1 MVDNNCIIEGN
12 VKFRDGKKWKS
23 RWCVMR
29 KLSPVADC
37 LHLQLYGDSK
47 DRYKQGQTKASL
59 SLQHFLGIESGFTLD
74 KESNTIAII
83 CQDLIVVLAF
93 DTRERLIQW
102 QVKISNNLGEDQQ
115 FLIIIS
121 SAPSKAKVS
130 NGPAHLH
137 IQDRRFCLTVG
148 VPPRLI
154 GVWELAHLRRYGV
167 VEGRFC
173 FEGGSRCGR
182 GEGLHVLITDQG
194 EDIVRTLQLAAEGK
208 LATRKRPLNPQL
220 SSQDSPTRRQFIR
233 SDTRVSDFFPS
244 NVSYTS
250 SVTYKDHEGIKT
262 ETTSPCW
269 SSTES
274 RHFEL
279 DAVDYNTSCRDTVGS
294 TQELSDQQQQQ
305 QQQHNT
311 YNFTSSPPTTTT
323 TTTTNTTTTT
333 TTTITTTTNT
343 NTAAAITTS
352 TSTISTINYQH
363 QNQQQSNQITEW
375 RSGSLPRQNTSGIER
390 CASCISKLGAISKNS
405 VITSSNNT
413 SSHTNTICSSPSS
426 GNNIFNNFTN
436 NNNNNNNITTC
447 HSQQPRAF
455 DRLSLSSYS
464 SSSHDSDYSGS
475 QNADSV
481 CLSSSSKNSPSLP
494 SKDSSCLLLKNSPEE
509 PQLADQE
516 HQQQSEENKD
526 NKDNEEDKDKF
537 EKLSTL
543 TSPTTLPP
551 RPAKPSNKN
560 KYNIN
565 NKNKNKK
572 PPMPL
577 PNERCTC
584 KQKSTITKSSPYDNY
599 DIPKSILAHH
609 MSLEPA
615 TNQGDQY
622 YDTPRKI
629 KECLALPKNYPNYD
643 TPHSAP
649 QAVMLKQCG
658 CPAKLSSLASSSSS
672 SSSSTTSSS
681 SSSSRLG
688 GCPCHNVMSWAGF
701 VLPYCRRGA
710 GIEPTGV
717 AVHPIKLSGQGKM
730 PVVNANGELAIYPT
744 ILNNKK
750 SDDSINNTI
759 TTISNC
765 TTTTS
770 SSNITT
776 ANNYEN
782 IEPIVVIDTQPES
795 KLRNYVN
802 IDFTESLE
810 YYENSRDLIAKTGI
824 SQEEM
829 NEIAEDL
836 KQQSIDINN
845 DDEIKSQVIQDKV
858 CNKCGHVKD
867 NNSSS
872 LNNYLVMNPDNNKP
886 KQFKKSFPGYLPMQP
901 SISPHNACSKEIISR
916 ICGTKSSSNPTL
928 FGSSSSSSLLLLSS
942 SSSSSSSSSP
952 LVEINRKR
960 SDSELR
966 IPGSAMLSSPYLR
979 RRLIDPSI
987 SHNQQQQQQQQ
998 QQQHNNHHYH
1008 HNNHGE
1014 SSSLEIL
1021 WRKRSYSAE
1030 SPSSNYLEDSSPSP
1044 GFSSS
1049 TIHKCPSDSGEKL
1062 IMLTKDQPIIACSDL
1077 KINNRDN
1084 DDESTIVGHNNGHS
1098 TGFSSIKIRR
1108 SSSVPSKTGHNRDSS
1123 SSNDSGVSTGSLSHR
1138 NGEFGECELTTTTP
1152 PINGIINLSS
1162 KKKNNIITTI
1172 CNRKS
1177 PPPVTICYHGSLP
1190 RKSKSS
1196 DPLRELSFQFQKI
1209 KIPTKSCS
1217 AEGDIP
1223 KQNSNNNTNNKGYS
1237 SPGENSGT
1245 PYIDSRSTSSGTS
1258 DMSDYIETLS
1268 LSSHSSSDT
1277 PDSLRGRAVATT
1289 LRPRSGKEYYKIDR
1303 SILAEQSR
1311 NLSTSGSSYANITPV
1326 LEKSES
1332 PSPGYISSS
1341 PFEQPPPSREHFIFS
1356 EEA

>member
-137 IQDRRFCLTVG
+137 IQDRRFCLTIG
-148 VPPRLI
+148 VPPRLV

-208 LATRKRPLNPQL
+208 LATRKRPLNSQL
-220 SSQDSPTRRQFIR
+220 SLQDSPTRRQFIR
-233 SDTRVSDFFPS
+233 SDTRASDFFPS
-244 NVSYTS
+244 NISYTS
-250 SVTYKDHEGIKT
+250 SVTYKDHEGTKT

-274 RHFEL
+274 RHVEL
-279 DAVDYNTSCRDTVGS
+279 DAVDYSINSCRDAVGS
-294 TQELSDQQQQQ
+294 TQELADHHHHNQNNHYHYNHHNHQQQQ
-305 QQQHNT
+305 
-311 YNFTSSPPTTTT
+311 
-323 TTTTNTTTTT
+323 
-333 TTTITTTTNT
+333 
-343 NTAAAITTS
+343 
-352 TSTISTINYQH
+352 
-363 QNQQQSNQITEW
+363 QNQQQSNQMTEW
-375 RSGSLPRQNTSGIER
+375 RNGSLPRQNSSGLER
-390 CASCISKLGAISKNS
+390 CASCISKLGAISKSS
-405 VITSSNNT
+405 VVTLTNTTNNTTSTITNTTSSSTILN
-413 SSHTNTICSSPSS
+413 HTNTTSSPPASG
-426 GNNIFNNFTN
+426 GNNNLNLN
-436 NNNNNNNITTC
+436 NNTTC

-481 CLSSSSKNSPSLP
+481 CLSSSKNSPCLP
-494 SKDSSCLLLKNSPEE
+494 SKDSSCLQVKNSPDQLDQPHQLDQ
-509 PQLADQE
+509 PQQIKEKQINQSQQE
-516 HQQQSEENKD
+516 SQKICS
-526 NKDNEEDKDKF
+526 
-537 EKLSTL
+537 SP
-543 TSPTTLPP
+543 SPTGLPP
-551 RPAKPSNKN
+551 RPLKPPAKS
-560 KYNIN
+560 
-565 NKNKNKK
+565 KK

-584 KQKSTITKSSPYDNY
+584 KQKSGVSTRTKSSPYDNY
-599 DIPKSILAHH
+599 DIPKTILAHH

-649 QAVMLKQCG
+649 QAVMLQHCG
-658 CPAKLSSLASSSSS
+658 CPAKLQTST
-672 SSSSTTSSS
+672 SSSTSSTSTSSS
-681 SSSSRLG
+681 LSSSRI

-717 AVHPIKLSGQGKM
+717 SVHPIKLSGEGKM
-730 PVVNANGELAIYPT
+730 PVVNANGELAIYPSG
-744 ILNNKK
+744 LKNNK
-750 SDDSINNTI
+750 SDDFSIISSISTSTSINNI
-759 TTISNC
+759 Q
-765 TTTTS
+765 TS
-770 SSNITT
+770 SEK

-782 IEPIVVIDTQPES
+782 IEPIVIDTQPES
-795 KLRNYVN
+795 KRNYVN

-810 YYENSRDLIAKTGI
+810 YYENSRDLIARTGI
-824 SQEEM
+824 SQEEIAK
-829 NEIAEDL
+829 IAEGFKDTTNNEDEIIND
-836 KQQSIDINN
+836 SINN
-845 DDEIKSQVIQDKV
+845 KPDNSDQNENDDNNKLEQVIEDKV

-867 NNSSS
+867 NNSM
-872 LNNYLVMNPDNNKP
+872 NYLIMNPDNSN

-901 SISPHNACSKEIISR
+901 SAHNACSKEVISR
-916 ICGTKSSSNPTL
+916 ICGTKSSSNPAL
-928 FGSSSSSSLLLLSS
+928 FASSSSSLSS
-942 SSSSSSSSSP
+942 SFIE
-952 LVEINRKR
+952 VGRKR

-979 RRLIDPSI
+979 RRLIDPLQLPY
-987 SHNQQQQQQQQ
+987 NQQPHQQQQ
-998 QQQHNNHHYH
+998 QQQH
-1008 HNNHGE
+1008 GE
-1014 SSSLEIL
+1014 TSSLEML

-1030 SPSSNYLEDSSPSP
+1030 SSHYLEDSSPSL

-1049 TIHKCPSDSGEKL
+1049 TIHKCPSESSEKSL
-1062 IMLTKDQPIIACSDL
+1062 IINNNLTKDQTMMIACSDL
-1077 KINNRDN
+1077 KVNREC
-1084 DDESTIVGHNNGHS
+1084 DESINGQA
-1098 TGFSSIKIRR
+1098 FSSIKIRR

-1138 NGEFGECELTTTTP
+1138 NTEFVEFEFTCTP
-1152 PINGIINLSS
+1152 VSLSS
-1162 KKKNNIITTI
+1162 RKQNILSV
-1172 CNRKS
+1172 CRKS
-1177 PPPVTICYHGSLP
+1177 PPPICYHGSLP

-1209 KIPTKSCS
+1209 KIPTKSSS

-1223 KQNSNNNTNNKGYS
+1223 ACGPKGSNKGYS
-1237 SPGENSGT
+1237 SPGENSST

-1277 PDSLRGRAVATT
+1277 PDSLRLGGRAVTTT

-1303 SILAEQSR
+1303 SILAEQGR
-1311 NLSTSGSSYANITPV
+1311 NSVTSGSSYANITPV

-1341 PFEQPPPSREHFIFS
+1341 PFEQPAPSREHFIFS